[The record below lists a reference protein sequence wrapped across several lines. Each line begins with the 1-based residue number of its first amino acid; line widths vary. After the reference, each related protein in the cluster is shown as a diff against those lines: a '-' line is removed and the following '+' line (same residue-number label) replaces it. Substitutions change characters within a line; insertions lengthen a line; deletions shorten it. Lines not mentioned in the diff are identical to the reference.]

1 MRTCCAL
8 FTLSALLACGGS
20 EGGASSEELGVASPD
35 QMAAPAL
42 SGAAESVRAASSAS
56 SAKPAGDPPHAV
68 RPSELAFTLPDG
80 WVEETPAVPMR
91 KLQAR
96 VPRVGDDAHDAELSV
111 LWRGAVGMGPLEAQ
125 LTRWSQQFTQTDGAS
140 SRERLKLTNRTLGGR
155 AVTEAELEG
164 TCVAE
169 RVPGASERWNEPDWK
184 LLGAVIES
192 EFGPYYVRLVG
203 PRATVDAA
211 ASGFRALLE
220 STAR

>member
-1 MRTCCAL
+1 MSRAL
-8 FTLSALLACGGS
+8 ALLAL
-20 EGGASSEELGVASPD
+20 ASLVGCDGTGDSSSSAELEVASPSD
-35 QMAAPAL
+35 VGAEPARAPVESSGASTAKPSGEPAPA
-42 SGAAESVRAASSAS
+42 ASA
-56 SAKPAGDPPHAV
+56 
-68 RPSELAFTLPDG
+68 SELAFTLPEG
-80 WVEETPAVPMR
+80 WIAEAPAVPLR

-96 VPRVGDDAHDAELSV
+96 VPRVGSDAHDAELTV

-125 LTRWSQQFTQTDGAS
+125 LTRWAQQFTQADGAS
-140 SRERLKLTNRTLGGR
+140 SRERLKLTSRSIGGR

-164 TCVAE
+164 TCIAE
-169 RVPGASERWNEPDWK
+169 RAPGSPERWNEAGWK